1 MTVSHFVNVPLLK
14 NPLNWAIIIL
24 MVAIAG
30 FLVDSFATWNSQ
42 LTGRSH

>member
-1 MTVSHFVNVPLLK
+1 MTVHKVINVGLIQ
-14 NPLNWAIIIL
+14 NPINWATIIL

-30 FLVDSFATWNSQ
+30 FLVDSFVVWNRQ